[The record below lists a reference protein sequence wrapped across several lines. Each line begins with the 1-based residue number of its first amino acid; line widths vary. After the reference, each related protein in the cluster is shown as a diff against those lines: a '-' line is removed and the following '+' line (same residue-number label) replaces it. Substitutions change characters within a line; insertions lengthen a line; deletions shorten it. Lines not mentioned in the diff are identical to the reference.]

1 MILSLCIRRK
11 KIEERT
17 LNTKVLNTLEFNKIK
32 NTLKDFAG
40 SDAAKMQ
47 IESLAPSSDIE
58 EIKRLQQ
65 NTGDALSRV
74 MRKGPIKFDG
84 IYDISESL
92 LRLDIGSVLGTGE
105 LLRIKSVL
113 QVANVAKQY
122 SYAGADSKD
131 IVFDDSL
138 STLFESIE
146 PLTYVKNEIERCIID
161 EETIADDASIN
172 LKNIRRKIKVT
183 EDRIHTDLNS
193 YVNSSSA
200 STYLQ
205 DSIVT
210 MRDGRYCVPVKAE
223 YRSSVKGVVHDQS
236 STGSTVFVE
245 PQIVVDL
252 NNKIGDLKAK
262 EAEEIQLILA
272 NLSLQITEHTEEI
285 KQDVAALTA
294 LDFIFAKAM
303 LAKSMKAV
311 IPVLNDRGYINI
323 KKGRH
328 PLLDPEKVVPI
339 DVYLG
344 KEFNLLVVT
353 GPNTGGKTVSLKTV
367 GLLTLMGQAGLHI
380 PAEEK
385 SEIAVFKEVFA
396 DIGDEQSIEQSLST
410 FSSHMVNIV
419 DILKKADGDSLI
431 LFDEIGAGTDPTEGA
446 ALAISVLS
454 NLKKRGARIMATT
467 HYSELKLYALQSKG
481 VSNASCEFDVETL
494 RPTYRLLIG
503 LPGKSNAFAISS
515 KLGLSQDIIE
525 DAKTRIDDDDEKFE
539 DVLTKIETQRQALE
553 KDKESIANYKSQIES
568 LKRHYENKTES
579 LEARREKII
588 EAAKEEAAKIL
599 KDAKETADTAIA
611 NIHKHGSMTNMK
623 EMEKARTKLGSSL
636 KDVQAPSIKRGVQSK
651 EYKPSDFKLGTGVKV
666 LTLNLKGT
674 VASLPNKN
682 GDLTVKMGILNSQ
695 VNIKDLEIIDEPEIT
710 APGFQRGS
718 SGKIKMKK
726 ALATPVELN
735 IIGKTTADAIGIMDK
750 YLDDAYLAKLHEV
763 RIIHG
768 KGTGA
773 LRKAVQDRL
782 REIKYVDSFRDGVYG
797 EGGAGATIVTFK

>member
-1 MILSLCIRRK
+1 MIKNNNTIKRTN
-11 KIEERT
+11 T
-17 LNTKVLNTLEFNKIK
+17 LNTKVIKTLELDKILQ
-32 NTLKDFAG
+32 TLKGFAG
-40 SDAAKMQ
+40 SDSAKAQ
-47 IESLAPSSDIE
+47 CESLKPLSSLE
-58 EIKRLQQ
+58 KIKLAQTQ
-65 NTGDALSRV
+65 TGDALSRI
-74 MRKGPIKFDG
+74 MRKGPLKFDG

-92 LRLDIGSVLGTGE
+92 LRLEIGSVLGTGE
-105 LLRIKSVL
+105 LLKIKSVL
-113 QVANVAKQY
+113 SVANAAKQY
-122 SYAGADSKD
+122 TYASADSKD
-131 IVFDDSL
+131 VVFDDSL
-138 STLFESIE
+138 STLFEVIE
-146 PLTYVKNEIERCIID
+146 PLTFVKNDIERCIID

-183 EDRIHTDLNS
+183 EDRIHTDLNAF
-193 YVNSSSA
+193 VNSSS
-200 STYLQ
+200 SYLQ
-205 DSIVT
+205 DNIVT

-223 YRSSVKGVVHDQS
+223 YRSSIKGVVHDQS

-272 NLSLQITEHTEEI
+272 NLSLQVSEHSNEI
-285 KQDVAALTA
+285 KQDVESLTT

-303 LAKSMKAV
+303 LARSMKATAP
-311 IPVLNDRGYINI
+311 ILNDRGYINI

-339 DVYLG
+339 DIYLG

-367 GLLTLMGQAGLHI
+367 GLLTLMGQSGLHI

-385 SEIAVFKEVFA
+385 SELAVFEEVFA

-419 DILKKADGDSLI
+419 NILKKADSKSLV

-454 NLKKRGARIMATT
+454 NLKNRDARIMATT
-467 HYSELKLYALQSKG
+467 HYSELKLFALQTKG

-503 LPGKSNAFAISS
+503 LPGKSNAFAISK
-515 KLGLSQDIIE
+515 KLGLSDEIIN

-568 LKRHYENKTES
+568 LKRHYETKTES
-579 LEARREKII
+579 LEAQRERII
-588 EAAKEEAAKIL
+588 SEAKEEAAKIL
-599 KDAKETADTAIA
+599 KDAKTTADTAIA
-611 NIHKHGSMTNMK
+611 NIHKHGSMANVK
-623 EMEKARTKLGSSL
+623 EMEKSRTKLGSSL
-636 KDVQAPSIKRGVQSK
+636 KDVSAPSIKRGVQTK
-651 EYKPSDFKLGTGVKV
+651 QYKPSDFKLGTGVKV

-674 VASLPNKN
+674 VASLPNKK
-682 GDLTVKMGILNSQ
+682 GDLTVKMGILNSK
-695 VNIKDLEIIDEPEIT
+695 VNIKDLEILDEPEIT

-718 SGKIKMKK
+718 SGKIKMQK
-726 ALATPVELN
+726 AQTVSMELN
-735 IIGKTTADAIGIMDK
+735 IIGKTTADAIGILEK

-773 LRKAVQDRL
+773 LRSAVQNYL
-782 REIKYVDSFRDGVYG
+782 REVSYVDSFRDGVFG